1 MEIIVVDKHIN
12 KNNEERSLLVIKAA
26 FEFINILVKRI
37 FVNNELYKDV
47 QEEFECILG
56 NPSWTFAYMFKNAFL
71 AIDLYPHILKLY
83 IPSFYNLTSN
93 YIINYT
99 DLYRDI
105 ENVYIDNIAF
115 ITNILDESIEDY
127 YNKDVIWSIDILINL
142 CVIRY
147 IQYIYTASLDLL
159 NYNIAKDYVLKKDCI
174 RIINK
179 FNSDPNN
186 IYNSL
191 FLEVSLLDDK
201 DLDNTINTDYYNNEL
216 YNFNKSIIEFNKR
229 QNLELDRI
237 VSNYLM
243 SQMYKGETFI

>member
-12 KNNEERSLLVIKAA
+12 KYNEERSLLTIKAA
-26 FEFINILVKRI
+26 FEFINILVKRM
-37 FVNNELYKDV
+37 FVNDELYKDV
-47 QEEFECILG
+47 QEEFEYILG
-56 NPSWTFAYMFKNAFL
+56 NHSWTFEYMFRNAFV
-71 AIDLYPHILKLY
+71 ARDLYPHTLKLY
-83 IPSFYNLTSN
+83 MPSFYNLTSN
-93 YIINYT
+93 YIKSYG
-99 DLYRDI
+99 DLYKKL
-105 ENVYIDNIAF
+105 EKVYSDNIVF
-115 ITNILDESIEDY
+115 ITNKLDEAIEDY
-127 YNKDVIWSIDILINL
+127 YNKDVIWSIDIFINL
-142 CVIRY
+142 CVIKY
-147 IQYIYTASLDLL
+147 IQYLYSHSVIL
-159 NYNIAKDYVLKKDCI
+159 NYFNAEDWVKSDCI

-191 FLEVSLLDDK
+191 LLEVSLLDDK

-237 VSNYLM
+237 VSKYLI